1 MIKFGR
7 VLERCFWGRT
17 VLALVFTNNGF
28 HKISGL
34 LHITITIISGFV
46 RLTNAFFNWL
56 KRCLEN
62 LLEHPLRP
70 PPPKKKTK
78 QNKKT
83 TVWKGNIGFRS
94 KQRKKHTHAKKV
106 LQCTEYCE
114 IRDWHTYLH
123 RLASSRSIFRSFDSV
138 LVGYPRWF
146 EIPDYRNT
154 PRWLHSWK
162 LPQLGSHSWE
172 CQGWHIL

>member
-1 MIKFGR
+1 MLLG
-7 VLERCFWGRT
+7 
-17 VLALVFTNNGF
+17 TNCISVGF
-28 HKISGL
+28 HKISSPL
-34 LHITITIISGFV
+34 NITITNILGFV
-46 RLTNAFFNWL
+46 GLTNALFNWL

-62 LLEHPLRP
+62 LLEHPLLP
-70 PPPKKKTK
+70 TPKKKKTK
-78 QNKKT
+78 QNKKPLFEKVT
-83 TVWKGNIGFRS
+83 SDSDQNKERNT
-94 KQRKKHTHAKKV
+94 HTKKV

-138 LVGYPRWF
+138 LIGYPRWF